1 MNDIE
6 VKAVSKS
13 YGRGKKAIPVLK
25 DINLNI
31 AAGELVAILGPSGC
45 GKTTLLNLIAG
56 LDNPNQGT
64 VRIKNQAWE
73 GLSDRKVALHRH
85 QNLGMVFQFFYLFQD
100 LNVLQNVL
108 LPTRIAK
115 TTFSGKVAK
124 KRAEELIACMGL
136 TPRLKHLPSELS
148 GGELQRVAIA
158 RALILD
164 PPILICDEP
173 TGNLDS
179 ISGSEIISY
188 IRDLSLN
195 SKKTVMI
202 VTHDD
207 RIAKI
212 ASRVIQM
219 NDGGIVN

>member
-6 VKAVSKS
+6 VKSVSKS
-13 YGRGKKAIPVLK
+13 YGRGKKAVPVLR
-25 DINLNI
+25 DIDLNI
-31 AAGELVAILGPSGC
+31 GAGELVAILGPSGC

-56 LDNPNQGT
+56 LDNPNKGSI
-64 VRIKNQAWE
+64 RIRDQDWE
-73 GLSDRKVALHRH
+73 GLSDRKIALHRH
-85 QNLGMVFQFFYLFQD
+85 KNLGMVFQFFYLFQD

-115 TTFSGKVAK
+115 TAFSAKLAK
-124 KRAEELIACMGL
+124 KRAEELIERMGL
-136 TPRLKHLPSELS
+136 MARLKHLPNELS

-179 ISGSEIISY
+179 VSGAEIISY
-188 IRDLSLN
+188 IKDLSLN

-212 ASRVIQM
+212 ANRIIHI
-219 NDGGIVN
+219 NDGGIV